1 MFTSNARKT
10 TNQKLSL
17 NLFLEAVNS
26 FGLPSRIRFN
36 FGTENV
42 GIAEYMLNH
51 PARSPNRGSMLTS
64 RSVHNQKIECLWLEV
79 KKNIVSYYRNLFY
92 FLEQNRFLDPLNEC
106 HLFSLHYIY
115 VPRLNRE
122 LNEMSGSWN
131 NHPIDTQGY
140 RSPRHM
146 WHFGLHA
153 SANSDYLAVESVFDE
168 QQMNEFGTGGGPPV
182 DYNTDND
189 VQIPEVSL

>member
-1 MFTSNARKT
+1 
-10 TNQKLSL
+10 
-17 NLFLEAVNS
+17 
-26 FGLPSRIRFN
+26 
-36 FGTENV
+36 
-42 GIAEYMLNH
+42 MLNH
-51 PARSPNRGSMLTS
+51 PARSPNRGSMLTG

-131 NHPIDTQGY
+131 NHPIDTQGN
-140 RSPRHM
+140 RSPRYM

>member
-26 FGLPSRIRFN
+26 FGLPSRIRFD

-51 PARSPNRGSMLTS
+51 PARGPNRGSMLTG

-115 VPRLNRE
+115 VPPLNRE

-131 NHPIDTQGY
+131 NHPIDTQGN

-146 WHFGLHA
+146 WHFGLHT

-189 VQIPEVSL
+189 V

>member
-79 KKNIVSYYRNLFY
+79 KKNIVSFYRNLFY

-131 NHPIDTQGY
+131 NHPIDT
-140 RSPRHM
+140 
-146 WHFGLHA
+146 
-153 SANSDYLAVESVFDE
+153 
-168 QQMNEFGTGGGPPV
+168 
-182 DYNTDND
+182 
-189 VQIPEVSL
+189 